1 MGLGRVHIKSWF
13 IYPIKIAHGYL
24 SLYEQLVNEALKKLP
39 NNKIKI

>member
-24 SLYEQLVNEALKKLP
+24 SLYE
-39 NNKIKI
+39 